1 LKIIPANDPKFYR
14 YKADLLHNS
23 KAISP
28 LYQETN
34 SLYYRCYYQYQLS
47 DISFCIE
54 LGSTAV
60 LLVLLTA
67 PNNNLISFINLPV
80 QFVWHHQITEQ
91 QKKGANKVAI
101 KHLKQLMA
109 TSNAEFFYQESS
121 QEPLSEFGQFLLK
134 QQYHIEPF
142 FSQKVSLSLDE
153 QQIFSGIR
161 KIFRANIRW
170 GEEHLRFKVLDKS
183 TLSPG
188 DIVDFQQLHIEA
200 AGKETRSDE
209 SWKLQER
216 MILENEAFAIYGYLD
231 NKLVSTGLFPYNQ
244 HECYYGVGAYNR
256 TLFDKPLAHA
266 LVWLAIKHAKGLGC
280 QYFNFGESHF
290 PGIATQGSL
299 PTEKE
304 LAIAHFKQGFGGN
317 YQSILQFKG

>member
-1 LKIIPANDPKFYR
+1 MKIIPANDPKFIR
-14 YKADLLHNS
+14 YKADLLHHS
-23 KAISP
+23 KDISP

-34 SLYYRCYYQYQLS
+34 SRYYRCYYQDDLA
-47 DISFCIE
+47 DMSFCIE

-67 PNNNLISFINLPV
+67 PNNNLISFINMPV
-80 QFVWHHQITEQ
+80 QFVWHHQISEQ

-109 TSNAEFFYQESS
+109 TSNASIFYQESS
-121 QEPLSEFGQFLLK
+121 QCSLSEFGQFLLK
-134 QQYHIEPF
+134 QHYHIQPF
-142 FSQKVSLSLDE
+142 FSQKISLTLDE
-153 QQIFSGIR
+153 QQIFAGIR

-170 GEEHLRFKVLDKS
+170 GEENLRFNIIDKS
-183 TLSPG
+183 TLTPG
-188 DIVDFQQLHIEA
+188 DIFDFQQLHIQA

-209 SWKLQER
+209 SWKIQEQ
-216 MILENEAFAIYGYLD
+216 MIVAEEAFAIYGYLD

-244 HECYYGVGAYNR
+244 HECYYGVGAYDR
-256 TLFDKPLAHA
+256 ALFDKPLAHA
-266 LVWLAIKHAKGLGC
+266 LVWLAIKHAKGLNC

-290 PGIATQGSL
+290 PGIETQGGL
-299 PTEKE
+299 PSEKE

-317 YQSILQFKG
+317 FQSILQFKG